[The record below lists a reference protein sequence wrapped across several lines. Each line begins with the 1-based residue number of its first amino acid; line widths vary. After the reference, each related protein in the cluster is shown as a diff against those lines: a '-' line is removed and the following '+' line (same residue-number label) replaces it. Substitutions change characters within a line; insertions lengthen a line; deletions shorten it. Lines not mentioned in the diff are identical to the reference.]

1 MVPVDDVPDL
11 QLLQAPEGDIL
22 APGGA
27 HQLPEEVS
35 LPDHAHIAPIPPD
48 DRDSAVAVVAELL
61 QPLAE
66 GTVLIEIGNVA
77 LWREKVCDVHGI
89 PLLPNV
95 DDAAGSGGAFMILRT
110 EQSRAPCKPRLAR
123 PAGFVPA
130 QGLCPISRKNPVS
143 SIAVARRANGS
154 PHCSN
159 GWIP

>member
-11 QLLQAPEGDIL
+11 QLLQVPEGEIL
-22 APGGA
+22 LSGGA
-27 HQLPEEVS
+27 YQLPEEVS

-89 PLLPNV
+89 PSLPNV
-95 DDAAGSGGAFMILRT
+95 DDAAGSGDAFLILRT
-110 EQSRAPCKPRLAR
+110 EQSLAPSM
-123 PAGFVPA
+123 GA
-130 QGLCPISRKNPVS
+130 QGRSRGNT
-143 SIAVARRANGS
+143 
-154 PHCSN
+154 HCSN